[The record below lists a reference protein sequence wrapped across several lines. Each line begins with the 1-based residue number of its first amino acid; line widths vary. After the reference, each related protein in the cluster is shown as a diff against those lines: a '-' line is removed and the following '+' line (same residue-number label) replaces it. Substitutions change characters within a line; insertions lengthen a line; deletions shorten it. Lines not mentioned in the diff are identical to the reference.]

1 METERLSG
9 RYETNSSL
17 KKETKMTKR
26 QQEQYNQALRI
37 LSELEN
43 EGMIVWQTYTK
54 DDLKSNLGKSK
65 ITKEQMSELQYQ
77 MSNATELFEL

>member
-1 METERLSG
+1 
-9 RYETNSSL
+9 
-17 KKETKMTKR
+17 MTKR